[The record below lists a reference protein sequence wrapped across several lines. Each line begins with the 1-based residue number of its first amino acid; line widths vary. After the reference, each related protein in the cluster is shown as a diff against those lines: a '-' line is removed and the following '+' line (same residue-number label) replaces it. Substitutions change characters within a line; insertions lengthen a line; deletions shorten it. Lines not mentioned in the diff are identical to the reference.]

1 MFLLVT
7 EGCALMWYNPILS
20 TVCWFLCVEYDFIVL
35 FLCEQLFELMKE
47 KGMDFDQD
55 WMLLNVSKVILS
67 NELFFSQLSLWT
79 F

>member
-1 MFLLVT
+1 MT
-7 EGCALMWYNPILS
+7 EGCALMCYKPIFC
-20 TVCWFLCVEYDFIVL
+20 TVCWFLCVEYDLIVL

-55 WMLLNVSKVILS
+55 RMLLTVSKVILS
-67 NELFFSQLSLWT
+67 KESSFSQQSLWT